1 MLSLR
6 YARRWQIAGFFLLTT
21 VLAAALVPGEWLW
34 SEYLNLP
41 DFISDKLL
49 HGITFT
55 VLALWFSGQCARHSY
70 WRLVTGL
77 VAFGLL
83 IEGTQRMVSYRTA
96 DWVDLVADLIGVA
109 VGMAIALAGTGGWSL
124 RFEERLQKRI
134 G

>member
-6 YARRWQIAGFFLLTT
+6 YARRWQIAGFFLLAT
-21 VLAAALVPGEWLW
+21 VLAAALVPAEWLW
-34 SEYLNLP
+34 PEDLNLP
-41 DFISDKLL
+41 GFISDKLL

-55 VLALWFSGQCARHSY
+55 VLALWFSGQYARHSY

-83 IEGTQRMVSYRTA
+83 IEAMQRMVSYRTA
-96 DWVDLVADLIGVA
+96 DWVDLLADLIGVA
-109 VGMAIALAGTGGWSL
+109 VGMSIALAGTGGWSL
-124 RFEERLQKRI
+124 RFEECLQNRI